1 MIHFIILFIRLIVK
15 HFARF
20 FAEIYKE
27 FTLRTRLLRSSF
39 RLNLQGNK
47 TEKITSDQRKVDVH
61 IPSRHRDI
69 VLTVNVSEITA
80 FNAVAVQLQYDLIAD
95 ISLEIRRK
103 MQKDEHFQFPAFFR
117 KHLLTDGTSAVQ

>member
-69 VLTVNVSEITA
+69 IHAVNMTEVA
-80 FNAVAVQLQYDLIAD
+80 ALDAVAVQLQYDLRA
-95 ISLEIRRK
+95 
-103 MQKDEHFQFPAFFR
+103 H
-117 KHLLTDGTSAVQ
+117 V